1 MSLKKGDRL
10 IISYFA
16 YSFFRCDSEDNLTPE
31 ERKELLA
38 IQAIGDAQRYSGK
51 YLRVLYL
58 TSRKGWHMFKYK
70 KDRDDDFNASSYII
84 YSANFDN
91 VHLSTR
97 EK

>member
-1 MSLKKGDRL
+1 MSLKKGARL

-38 IQAIGDAQRYSGK
+38 IQAIGDGQRHSGK
-51 YLRVLYL
+51 FDLRGTV
-58 TSRKGWHMFKYK
+58 
-70 KDRDDDFNASSYII
+70 FNVRERVAYERIAMTILMHYII